1 MEKKRRKSVTTPPES
16 EGNISNLPVK
26 QSKGELFL
34 RAILDQK
41 FLEFGVSL
49 RDEFDRQ
56 VMTGNS
62 ELRDAIF
69 RERNERKRANRVI
82 LGFLSFVVLL
92 LIGNMVFFL
101 NTTESSIKSAVSTE
115 FSQFEIKNKENTA
128 DLFNP
133 IRQTVERNLNQVTSE
148 LALSRGYID
157 VFALE
162 GLARNGS
169 RTAFEELVKTVNRG
183 GAKGNFASTKLK
195 ELKQYYELLSEP
207 KRQNLTLG
215 SLSITKG
222 GSNTTTESLSAIE
235 LIYVL
240 NSPAATLPQIH
251 QIMTL
256 LWDQQLTSDH
266 ENELWNILQNSQN
279 LPAAVATCS
288 LLHKNFGNRG
298 SMYDFAKW
306 KAFLESRM

>member
-1 MEKKRRKSVTTPPES
+1 MEKKRRKSVTTHEQD
-16 EGNISNLPVK
+16 ETVSNLPVK
-26 QSKGELFL
+26 QSKAELFI
-34 RAILDQK
+34 RAVLDQK
-41 FLEFGVSL
+41 FNEFGLSL

-69 RERNERKRANRVI
+69 RERNDRKRSNRLI
-82 LGFLSFVVLL
+82 FGFLSFVVVL
-92 LIGNMVFFL
+92 LIGNIIFVMS
-101 NTTESSIKSAVSTE
+101 TTESSVKSAVSKE
-115 FSQFEIKNKENTA
+115 FTQFEVKNRENTSI
-128 DLFNP
+128 LFNP
-133 IRQTVERNLNQVTSE
+133 IRQSVEKNLSQVTSE

-169 RTAFEELVKTVNRG
+169 RSAFEELVKTVNRG
-183 GAKGNFASTKLK
+183 GGKGDFASTKLK
-195 ELKQYYELLSEP
+195 ELKGYYSLLSEP

-215 SLSITKG
+215 TLAISKG
-222 GSNTTTESLSAIE
+222 GASTSTESLTAVE

-240 NSPAATLPQIH
+240 NSPGATLPQIH

-256 LWDQQLTSDH
+256 LWEQDLNKDH
-266 ENELWNILQNSQN
+266 ENELWSILQNSQN
-279 LPAAVATCS
+279 LPAAIATCS
-288 LLHKNFGNRG
+288 LLQKNFGNRG

-306 KAFLESRM
+306 KSFLESRM

>member
-1 MEKKRRKSVTTPPES
+1 MLKKRRKPVTTPEITS
-16 EGNISNLPVK
+16 EDSTLPVK
-26 QSKGELFL
+26 QSKGEIYLK
-34 RAILDQK
+34 AILDQK
-41 FLEFGVSL
+41 FNEFGVSL

-69 RERNERKRANRVI
+69 RERNDRKHANRLI
-82 LGFLSFVVLL
+82 FGFLSLVVVL
-92 LIGNMVFFL
+92 LIGNIIFVL
-101 NTTESSIKSAVSTE
+101 NTTENSVKTAVSRE
-115 FSQFEIKNKENTA
+115 FSQFEIKNKENTSV
-128 DLFNP
+128 LFSP
-133 IRQTVERNLNQVTSE
+133 IRQTVERNLSQVTSE

-169 RTAFEELVKTVNRG
+169 RSAFEELVKTVNRG
-183 GAKGNFASTKLK
+183 GAKGSFASSKLK
-195 ELKQYYELLSEP
+195 ELKEFYSLLSEP

-215 SLSITKG
+215 NLSVVKG
-222 GSNTTTESLSAIE
+222 GANTTTESLSAIE

-240 NSPAATLPQIH
+240 NSPGATLPQIH
-251 QIMTL
+251 QIMTM
-256 LWDQQLTSDH
+256 LWEQTLTRDH

-288 LLHKNFGNRG
+288 LLQKNFGNRG
-298 SMYDFAKW
+298 SIYDFGKW